1 MNEGYKEG
9 GGEARSKEER
19 EGSKPCCDLFLVL
32 SESTESLS
40 LSLFFQQREE
50 EKNEDKMRSPR
61 FFFGL
66 LALTALA
73 SVASCSSSAPPTSD
87 VVPSVDPEL
96 NWLTPQEFKV
106 EKAGQEKRSIALSP
120 SSSEFRIAKRA
131 GLVLRPA
138 RTIPRSWAPSKR
150 KRSWLRRQG
159 QSYRAQRREEKGEK
173 AAEAF
178 CFLAVALAAIDLFF
192 FFLLHPT
199 LSPSPPPHQLQPQEL
214 DLKKNAKPIM
224 YLFSR
229 PGCSACDSLKATLGP
244 EASPALKAL
253 TKMFVVVHVQGPE
266 TLGDDKALRR
276 KYAAPEFEP
285 HGNYV
290 PRAMFA
296 DARTGKVRA
305 EIARPVSG
313 DSGAEFPHFV
323 STSGELESAMRHALV
338 RLLGKGKG
346 LKVGSA
352 PGEPLKKVE
361 RRMKRQARKKQAAAA
376 GSSGSA
382 ASRAEM

>member
-1 MNEGYKEG
+1 MSEESSGRRMWPTRGGAPRRQRGAPLLRRRASRGRAALSSTCAPSESRSRGGERGRREEKRGGDFSVTRWVWSHAASEIRKKPPSFLPRGASRLSLLGNGENYSCTRRGPERGERGRGGMNEGYKEG

-192 FFLLHPT
+192 FFPLYP
-199 LSPSPPPHQLQPQEL
+199 SPSPPPSPSNFNHRSST
-214 DLKKNAKPIM
+214 
-224 YLFSR
+224 SR
-229 PGCSACDSLKATLGP
+229 KTPSQSCTS
-244 EASPALKAL
+244 SPARGAPPA
-253 TKMFVVVHVQGPE
+253 TPS
-266 TLGDDKALRR
+266 RR
-276 KYAAPEFEP
+276 PWAPR
-285 HGNYV
+285 
-290 PRAMFA
+290 RA
-296 DARTGKVRA
+296 
-305 EIARPVSG
+305 P
-313 DSGAEFPHFV
+313 P
-323 STSGELESAMRHALV
+323 
-338 RLLGKGKG
+338 
-346 LKVGSA
+346 
-352 PGEPLKKVE
+352 
-361 RRMKRQARKKQAAAA
+361 
-376 GSSGSA
+376 
-382 ASRAEM
+382 